1 MTDDE
6 DIDGLA
12 GEYVIGT
19 LNASERASVAARRAR
34 EPDLNAAII
43 DWERRLAPLT
53 ETAAPVAPPTSLFA
67 KIEARIDGDDVA
79 PSGSATIID
88 LRRRVKI
95 WRAAALAASALAAAL
110 VVTVGVREFQ
120 PTPKQQN
127 LVAVL
132 QKDAASPAFLVTVN
146 VENRLMTVRPVAA
159 KHEPGKSYELW
170 LVQDSLGAPKSLG
183 VIDDPHAMVRPTL
196 AGLQS

>member
-19 LNASERASVAARRAR
+19 LNASERASVAARCAR
-34 EPDLNAAII
+34 EPALNADIL

-53 ETAAPVAPPTSLFA
+53 ETADPVAPPPSLFA

-79 PSGSATIID
+79 PAGSATIID
-88 LRRRVKI
+88 LHRRVKI

-110 VVTVGVREFQ
+110 VVTVGV
-120 PTPKQQN
+120 
-127 LVAVL
+127 
-132 QKDAASPAFLVTVN
+132 
-146 VENRLMTVRPVAA
+146 
-159 KHEPGKSYELW
+159 
-170 LVQDSLGAPKSLG
+170 
-183 VIDDPHAMVRPTL
+183 
-196 AGLQS
+196 

>member
-53 ETAAPVAPPTSLFA
+53 ETAVPVAPPTSLFA
-67 KIEARIDGDDVA
+67 KI
-79 PSGSATIID
+79 
-88 LRRRVKI
+88 
-95 WRAAALAASALAAAL
+95 
-110 VVTVGVREFQ
+110 
-120 PTPKQQN
+120 
-127 LVAVL
+127 
-132 QKDAASPAFLVTVN
+132 
-146 VENRLMTVRPVAA
+146 
-159 KHEPGKSYELW
+159 
-170 LVQDSLGAPKSLG
+170 
-183 VIDDPHAMVRPTL
+183 
-196 AGLQS
+196 